1 MVLLKKHKGG
11 VYMNDIYRENLIK
24 SFDVATLV
32 DYLEKNNRL
41 ITDFLIK
48 NNYEGFPGQI
58 FDALLRETE
67 LLKKACEKMPE
78 WKKVLEVYRE
88 NIISVKNYKNTL
100 YFIKDNE
107 IQSIVLDEK
116 TRDELRDNISLYF

>member
-1 MVLLKKHKGG
+1 
-11 VYMNDIYRENLIK
+11 MNDICRENLIK

-100 YFIKDNE
+100 YFIKNNE